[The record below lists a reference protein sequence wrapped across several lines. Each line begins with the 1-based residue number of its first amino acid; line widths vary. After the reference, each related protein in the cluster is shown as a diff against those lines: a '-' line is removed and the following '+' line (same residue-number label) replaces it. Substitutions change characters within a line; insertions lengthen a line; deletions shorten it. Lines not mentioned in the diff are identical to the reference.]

1 MKKINVLLLVLL
13 LLAFAGIAAAQT
25 ETGQV
30 TGKVLD
36 PSGAVVPNA
45 KLSLKSL
52 STNLVRSTVSN
63 DAGIYLFPSVLP
75 GDYELTAEA
84 AGFAKSS
91 QNVVVTVGARVGVD
105 VRLEVGRPET
115 VIQVTETAGQVNVE
129 TQTLSTVL
137 SRQNLA
143 DLPTLTRN
151 PYELVVTSGNIS
163 GGDPSGRGVGYAIN
177 GQRSSSTNILLD
189 GSANNDEFT
198 ATPGQY
204 VPLDSVQEFSLLK
217 SNFTAE
223 YGRATGGVV
232 NVATRSGTSEFHG
245 SLYEYNRV
253 SRLAANSFDN
263 NANGLPK
270 SVFTRNQFGFSLG
283 GPIFIPEEFNKDKDK
298 LFFFTNVEWF
308 RIRSAARRTVWIPA
322 DGLINASAANTKNFF
337 NTYGKVRSSFADLGT
352 FTKGQLK
359 AAGFDPCTGGA
370 AGGGCALLP
379 DSTPLMRRIS
389 YSYPADSGGGDPR
402 NEYQWVTR
410 LDYNMSSKTQIYGR
424 LALQDQNGLPGS
436 NADSPYQGFDTGF
449 TTKNQ
454 NWLFSV
460 IHSFSPQF
468 ASQSKVV
475 FNRLNQAQPLG
486 DFPPTPTLYAYGTTP
501 ASILGS
507 RVGFPG
513 YLPFD
518 PGNAIP
524 FGGPQNFVQLY
535 QDMSYIRGRHQLRFG
550 GAYTYIRDNRTF
562 GAYQNSVLQLAS
574 SGRFGQ
580 AIDNLLAGKALIY
593 QGAID
598 PQGKYPCGATVDASC
613 TVTLPVGQPS
623 FSRSN
628 RYHEFAYYIQDS
640 WKVHRNLTL
649 NAGLRWEYFGV
660 QHNKNPKL
668 DSNFYLGSGSTYE
681 QQLRNG
687 QVMLAPDS
695 PVGGLW
701 GKDYNNYGP
710 RVGFA
715 WDMFGNGKTSL
726 RGGWGLFYERNFGN
740 VTFNVI
746 QNPPNYAVISIQAG
760 VDVPEI
766 AITTAV
772 TGPLSGSTG
781 SKALP
786 KVSLRAVDQN
796 IRTAYAHTWSLSL
809 ERALTSNLVGAV
821 EYSGS
826 AGRKLYS
833 MENPNTI
840 GSGNYYLGDP
850 CDPTAFNCTSRIIQ
864 YRYTNINL
872 RGQLGSSDY
881 NGINFR
887 LTAKRIRS
895 LGITGAEINYTWS
908 HAIDNLS
915 DTFSSSG
922 NQANLGIMDRH
933 HPDTE
938 RGNAYFDVRHRVVM
952 SGTWDLPLA
961 GSTRGFVRQ
970 LLDGWSF
977 NPILLL
983 RTGYP
988 YSLYDCTNAIGYPSG
1003 FCPMA
1008 MFDKPIT
1015 RVLGDS
1021 KGPAL
1026 STPNLI
1032 KYYDYMEFAP
1042 NHDWYN
1048 PKVGWSDFGP
1058 YPSNMVGRNVFR
1070 APGAWNLDLGLN
1082 KNFKIG
1088 DRYRIQFR
1096 FETYNTLNHANLY
1109 ADTTWNDSTYEY
1121 VPAYREDNRNV
1132 QMALRFEF

>member
-1 MKKINVLLLVLL
+1 MKTLNVLLLVLA
-13 LLAFAGIAAAQT
+13 LLAFAGISAAQT

-45 KLSLKSL
+45 KVSLKSL
-52 STNLVRSTVSN
+52 TTNLVRDTVSN
-63 DAGIYLFPSVLP
+63 EDGIYLFPSVLP
-75 GDYELTAEA
+75 GDFELTVEVP
-84 AGFAKSS
+84 GFARSS

-115 VIQVTETAGQVNVE
+115 VIQVTETAGLVNVE
-129 TQTLSTVL
+129 TQTLSTVIT
-137 SRQNLA
+137 RQSLA

-151 PYELVVTSGNIS
+151 PYELVVTAGNIS

-253 SRLAANSFDN
+253 SRLGANSFDN
-263 NANGLPK
+263 NANRLPK
-270 SVFTRNQFGFSLG
+270 SVYTRNQFGFSLG

-337 NTYGKVRSSFADLGT
+337 STYGKVRSSFADLGT
-352 FTKGQLK
+352 FTKAELR
-359 AAGFDPCTGGA
+359 AAGFDPCKGGA

-379 DSTPLMRRIS
+379 DSTPILRRIS
-389 YSYPADSGGGDPR
+389 YDFPADSGGGDPR

-410 LDYNMSSKTQIYGR
+410 LDYNVSSKTQMYGR
-424 LALQDQNGLPGS
+424 LALQNQDGLPGS
-436 NADSPYQGFDTGF
+436 NSDSPYQGFDTGY

-460 IHSFSPQF
+460 IRSFSPQF

-475 FNRLNQAQPLG
+475 FNRLNQTQPLG
-486 DFPPTPTLYAYGTTP
+486 DFPPTPTLYAYGTSP

-507 RVGFPG
+507 YVGFPG
-513 YLPFD
+513 YLPFS
-518 PGNAIP
+518 PGSAIP

-562 GAYQNSVLQLAS
+562 GAYQNSVLQLAP
-574 SGRFGQ
+574 SGQFGQ
-580 AIDNLLAGKALIY
+580 AIDNLLAGKALTY

-660 QHNKNPKL
+660 QHHKNPKL
-668 DSNFYLGSGSTYE
+668 DSNFYLGSGNTYE
-681 QQLRNG
+681 ERLRNG

-710 RVGFA
+710 RAGFA

-726 RGGWGLFYERNFGN
+726 RGGYGLFYERNFGN

-746 QNPPNYAVISIQAG
+746 QNPPNYAVIAIQAG
-760 VDVPEI
+760 IDVPEI
-766 AITTAV
+766 PITTAV

-786 KVSLRAVDQN
+786 RVSLRAVDQN
-796 IRTAYAHTWSLSL
+796 IRTAYAHIWSLSL
-809 ERALTSNLVGAV
+809 ERALTSNLIGAM

-833 MENPNTI
+833 LENPNTI

-850 CDPTAFNCTSRIIQ
+850 CDPTQFNCTSRIIM
-864 YRYTNINL
+864 YRYTSINL

-908 HAIDNLS
+908 HALDNLS
-915 DTFSSSG
+915 DTFSSSY

-933 HPDTE
+933 NPDTE

-977 NPILLL
+977 NPILVL

-988 YSLYDCTNAIGYPSG
+988 YSLYDCTNAIGYPNG

-1032 KYYDYMEFAP
+1032 KYYDYMEFQP

-1058 YPSNMVGRNVFR
+1058 YPPNMVGRNVFR
-1070 APGAWNLDLGLN
+1070 GPGAWNLDLGLN
-1082 KNFKIG
+1082 KNFRIG

-1096 FETYNTLNHANLY
+1096 FETYNTLNHSNLY
-1109 ADTTWNDSTYEY
+1109 ADTSWNDSNYEY